1 MKKRAQVS
9 VFILLGIIVIAVIG
23 AVAYFY
29 GDQIQNFTRP
39 GTLDASR
46 LEPLKSF
53 VTLCMEESVN
63 EDLINLKKNSG
74 YFNKIS
80 STVIYSGYEINAI
93 VDKSSDV
100 PNKMNSKTGIE
111 NEISANVKDVVMN
124 DCDLSDFEIVKGE
137 IKVETDIKDSSVVVK
152 MDYPLVVSKGETSL
166 TVNDF
171 NVIIED
177 DFGKIY
183 DAVNDIVNAEVQGE
197 FDMND
202 YFLENKDVTVTRTDA
217 DNGIIYRIVT
227 DNEEDGFVFGVKNE

>member
-183 DAVNDIVNAEVQGE
+183 DAE
-197 FDMND
+197 
-202 YFLENKDVTVTRTDA
+202 
-217 DNGIIYRIVT
+217 NGIIYRIVT

>member
-80 STVIYSGYEINAI
+80 STVIYSGFDIN
-93 VDKSSDV
+93 
-100 PNKMNSKTGIE
+100 E
-111 NEISANVKDVVMN
+111 
-124 DCDLSDFEIVKGE
+124 
-137 IKVETDIKDSSVVVK
+137 
-152 MDYPLVVSKGETSL
+152 
-166 TVNDF
+166 
-171 NVIIED
+171 
-177 DFGKIY
+177 
-183 DAVNDIVNAEVQGE
+183 
-197 FDMND
+197 

>member
-53 VTLCMEESVN
+53 VTLCVEES
-63 EDLINLKKNSG
+63 
-74 YFNKIS
+74 
-80 STVIYSGYEINAI
+80 AI

-124 DCDLSDFEIVKGE
+124 DCDLNDFDFEIVKGE

-183 DAVNDIVNAEVQGE
+183 DAVNDIVNAEVNGG
-197 FDMND
+197 FDINE